1 MSRTVSAFSRGL
13 SFILLTA
20 MLLVASNVFA
30 QSAGFTYQG
39 RLTDQGAPANG
50 QYDLSFKLLDAGGSL
65 QGSPNTVTV
74 SDVAVTNG
82 VFTVQ
87 LNFGTNAFPG
97 AERYLE
103 ISLRRVGEAEF
114 TTLSPRQPITAT
126 PYANHSTLATTAS
139 NFSGGLSGDVTG
151 TQSTTVVS
159 SVGGVSASNVADGV
173 AAANN
178 ATESSTPNTLV
189 KRDASGNFSAG
200 TITATL
206 NGNAT
211 TATTATTATNST
223 NFSGALTGD
232 VTGTQA
238 ATVVSNVGGQ
248 SASNVAAATALAN
261 GASETNTPNALVRRD
276 ASGNFSANNITAN
289 LNGNASTATTASN
302 FSGTL
307 AGDVTGTQNAT
318 AVNSVGGMSASS
330 VVNGATA
337 ANNASNSN
345 NANAIVKR
353 DASGNFSA
361 NTITAS
367 LSGNATTATTAT
379 TANTATTATTA
390 SSVSSTAGDSV
401 VTAINA
407 SSSTINAARVS
418 GGLELAPLSQQTT
431 SSTNHLI
438 NLKLVSTDPVNHK
451 LGTPGANALISLSA
465 SGTYLDN
472 STHDKERFRVD
483 NDGSIL
489 SVADYTGGVN
499 TTAPVEG
506 SGTRFMWYAT
516 KAALRA
522 GQINGTQW
530 DDANIGLY
538 SVAFGQNVRALGD
551 NSIVVGKNSVAANTG
566 TVALGEGHTAT
577 GANSVALGYGASTST
592 INGSPRTGT
601 FVFSDRSV
609 PLTYTF
615 NSTSPDIE
623 SQFHPT
629 VTNSFNVRAVNGS
642 FFYTNTALT
651 TGFIFNSTTATM
663 TLTNSKL
670 SMASDGSTTLT
681 SNSGGSAGVTLPAGG
696 GSWNNLSDR
705 NMKANF
711 ASVNPREILRGVLSL
726 PISTWNY
733 KSQDTSIRHIGPM
746 AQDFF
751 ATFKL
756 GEGNRTIATIDP
768 DGVALAAI
776 QGLNEELKDRD
787 VKIESLQEQLKQ
799 QQTQIESLKKLVCLS
814 HPNAE
819 VCGK

>member
-1 MSRTVSAFSRGL
+1 MPLKSALRKLLLL
-13 SFILLTA
+13 S
-20 MLLVASNVFA
+20 LLVVAASPAALA
-30 QSAGFTYQG
+30 QGTSFTYQG
-39 RLTDQGAPANG
+39 RLADGGSPPTGT
-50 QYDLSFKLLDAGGSL
+50 YELEFKLFDAPSGGT
-65 QGSPNTVTV
+65 QQPQPSPVTIQFTGA
-74 SDVAVTNG
+74 SAVAVTGG

-87 LNFGTNAFPG
+87 LDFGADAFPG
-97 AERYLE
+97 AARYLE
-103 ISLRRVGEAEF
+103 IGVRHVGDPAF
-114 TTLSPRQPITAT
+114 TTLAPRQPVSST
-126 PYANHSTLATTAS
+126 PYAIRSASAATAAD
-139 NFSGGLSGDVTG
+139 FSGGLAGDVTG
-151 TQSTTVVS
+151 TQSATVVS
-159 SVGGVSASNVADGV
+159 SVGGQSAATVAGGA
-173 AAANN
+173 AAANA
-178 ATESSTPNTLV
+178 ATNDNTAGAIV

-200 TITATL
+200 TITAAL
-206 NGNAT
+206 NGNAS
-211 TATTATTATNST
+211 TATSAASAA
-223 NFSGALTGD
+223 NFSGSLAGD

-238 ATVVSNVGGQ
+238 ATTVVSVGGQ
-248 SASNVAAATALAN
+248 SAATVASGAAAAN
-261 GASETNTPNALVRRD
+261 NAASANTPGAIVARD
-276 ASGNFSANNITAN
+276 ASGNFSAGTITAS
-289 LNGNASTATTASN
+289 LNGNASTATTA
-302 FSGTL
+302 
-307 AGDVTGTQNAT
+307 
-318 AVNSVGGMSASS
+318 AS
-330 VVNGATA
+330 
-337 ANNASNSN
+337 
-345 NANAIVKR
+345 
-353 DASGNFSA
+353 
-361 NTITAS
+361 
-367 LSGNATTATTAT
+367 ATTAA
-379 TANTATTATTA
+379 TA
-390 SSVSSTAGDSV
+390 SSVSAAAGDSV
-401 VTAINA
+401 VAAINA
-407 SSSTINAARVS
+407 GSSSVNTANV
-418 GGLELAPLSQQTT
+418 GGDVELAPSAQQTT
-431 SSTNHLI
+431 NSTNHLI

-451 LGTPGANALISLSA
+451 LGTPGANSLLSLSA
-465 SGTYLDN
+465 SGTYPDN
-472 STHDKERFRVD
+472 SVHDKERFRVD

-489 SVADYTGGVN
+489 SVADYTGGIN
-499 TTAPVEG
+499 TTAPIEG

-538 SVAFGQNVRALGD
+538 STAFGENVRALGD
-551 NSIVVGKNSVAANTG
+551 NAIVVGKNSVAANTG

-663 TLTNSKL
+663 TLANSKL

-711 ASVNPREILRGVLSL
+711 AAVDARAILRGVLSL

-733 KSQDTSIRHIGPM
+733 KAQGASVRHIGPM

-756 GEGNRTIATIDP
+756 GEGDKTISTIDP

-776 QGLNEELKDRD
+776 QGLHEEIKDRD
-787 VKIESLQEQLKQ
+787 ARIDGLQQRVTRQQGEIDALKQ
-799 QQTQIESLKKLVCLS
+799 LVCQD
-814 HPNAE
+814 HPEAA
-819 VCGK
+819 VCKEGR

>member
-1 MSRTVSAFSRGL
+1 
-13 SFILLTA
+13 
-20 MLLVASNVFA
+20 
-30 QSAGFTYQG
+30 
-39 RLTDQGAPANG
+39 
-50 QYDLSFKLLDAGGSL
+50 
-65 QGSPNTVTV
+65 
-74 SDVAVTNG
+74 
-82 VFTVQ
+82 
-87 LNFGTNAFPG
+87 
-97 AERYLE
+97 
-103 ISLRRVGEAEF
+103 
-114 TTLSPRQPITAT
+114 
-126 PYANHSTLATTAS
+126 
-139 NFSGGLSGDVTG
+139 
-151 TQSTTVVS
+151 
-159 SVGGVSASNVADGV
+159 
-173 AAANN
+173 
-178 ATESSTPNTLV
+178 
-189 KRDASGNFSAG
+189 
-200 TITATL
+200 
-206 NGNAT
+206 
-211 TATTATTATNST
+211 
-223 NFSGALTGD
+223 LTGD

-248 SASNVAAATALAN
+248 SASNVATATALAN
-261 GASETNTPNALVRRD
+261 GAGATNTPNALVRRD
-276 ASGNFSANNITAN
+276 ASGNFSA
-289 LNGNASTATTASN
+289 G
-302 FSGTL
+302 
-307 AGDVTGTQNAT
+307 
-318 AVNSVGGMSASS
+318 
-330 VVNGATA
+330 
-337 ANNASNSN
+337 
-345 NANAIVKR
+345 
-353 DASGNFSA
+353 
-361 NTITAS
+361 TITAS
-367 LSGNATTATTAT
+367 LNGNATTATTAT

-390 SSVSSTAGDSV
+390 TTAAGVSSTAGDSV

-418 GGLELAPLSQQTT
+418 GDVKLAPSAQQTM
-431 SSTNHLI
+431 SSTNSLI
-438 NLKLVSTDPVNHK
+438 NLKLVGSTT
-451 LGTPGANALISLSA
+451 LGTPGVNSLLSLSA
-465 SGTYLDN
+465 SGSYPDNQTY
-472 STHDKERFRVD
+472 DKERFRVD

-489 SVADYTGGVN
+489 SVADYSGGVN
-499 TTAPVEG
+499 TTAPIEG
-506 SGTRFMWYAT
+506 AGTRFMWYAT
-516 KAALRA
+516 KAAIRA

-663 TLTNSKL
+663 TLTNSRL

-711 ASVNPREILRGVLSL
+711 APVNTREILRGVLSL

-751 ATFKL
+751 ATFKV
-756 GEGNRTIATIDP
+756 GEGNKTIATIDP

-787 VKIESLQEQLKQ
+787 AKIESLQEQLKQ
-799 QQTQIESLKKLVCLS
+799 QQNQLENLRQLVCLS
-814 HPNAE
+814 HPNAD
-819 VCGK
+819 VCSK